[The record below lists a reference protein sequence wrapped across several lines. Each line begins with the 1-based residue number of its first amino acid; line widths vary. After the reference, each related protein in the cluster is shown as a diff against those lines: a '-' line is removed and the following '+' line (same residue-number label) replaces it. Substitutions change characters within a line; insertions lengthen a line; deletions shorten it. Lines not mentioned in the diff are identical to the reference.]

1 MPDVDSWGWNTP
13 GLWQARPGC
22 RQDSADW
29 DSWGW
34 NTPGIWQDMP
44 ARWQDRPARW
54 QDRPGWWQW
63 PKTDFAFWSP
73 EIATA
78 MKAWVAFPSLSLLQD
93 DGLEVFARRS
103 KNAAARAESLPDV
116 LLSHLPPDPR
126 ELATG
131 SRLATGAF
139 LAGGHSLLRCPAS
152 AVILSSIS
160 MAWFCRL
167 NPACGVSMFH
177 GMWSMSIRRR

>member
-1 MPDVDSWGWNTP
+1 MEQTWPLAGQAWPLAGQAWPLAGHTRLGPAADSVG
-13 GLWQARPGC
+13 GLVARDCGC
-22 RQDSADW
+22 DE
-29 DSWGW
+29 GM
-34 NTPGIWQDMP
+34 G
-44 ARWQDRPARW
+44 
-54 QDRPGWWQW
+54 GV
-63 PKTDFAFWSP
+63 P
-73 EIATA
+73 ELET
-78 MKAWVAFPSLSLLQD
+78 LQS

-103 KNAAARAESLPDV
+103 KNAAAAAEYLPDV